1 MLQTVLPNAE
11 TNTAIKL
18 LIMNKKIYAS
28 AIIIVILLGRFF
40 RERISFD
47 KFGLLTFSYFLILT
61 VLGILFLL
69 KFKPHNKRLFV
80 WFAIYIIA
88 FVGITLY
95 YFFKS

>member
-1 MLQTVLPNAE
+1 MALQNVE
-11 TNTAIKL
+11 TNIVIKL
-18 LIMNKKIYAS
+18 LVMNKKIYAVT
-28 AIIIVILLGRFF
+28 IIIVILLGRFF

-47 KFGLLTFSYFLILT
+47 KFDPITISYFLILT

-69 KFKPHNKRLFV
+69 KFKPYNKRFFV